1 MSYKSDTVA
10 RLIICRDARVT
21 WKEAQLSVN
30 VVRLLRTREVRISME
45 DYLREVLDDFP
56 EEIIVTPE
64 TPALENLFIVRYENE
79 QDLLDKK
86 WAQEFHHAVEQL
98 LFIGIQFR
106 KGAQTEIA
114 FLKTRLR
121 KSD

>member
-1 MSYKSDTVA
+1 MA
-10 RLIICRDARVT
+10 RVIICRDARVA

-64 TPALENLFIVRYENE
+64 IPAPENLFIVRYENE

-86 WAQEFHHAVEQL
+86 WAQEFHHAV
-98 LFIGIQFR
+98 
-106 KGAQTEIA
+106 
-114 FLKTRLR
+114 
-121 KSD
+121 